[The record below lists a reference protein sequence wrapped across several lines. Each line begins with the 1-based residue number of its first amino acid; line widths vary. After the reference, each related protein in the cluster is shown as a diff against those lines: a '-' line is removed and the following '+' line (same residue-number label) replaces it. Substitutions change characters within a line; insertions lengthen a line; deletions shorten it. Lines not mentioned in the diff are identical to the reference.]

1 MVSNTH
7 GGCNALK
14 VYAMLIHA
22 ASAYLS
28 YVLHIGSDQ
37 MISDKGEN
45 TYLDIVEGKAWQF

>member
-1 MVSNTH
+1 
-7 GGCNALK
+7 
-14 VYAMLIHA
+14 MLIHA

-45 TYLDIVEGKAWQF
+45 AYLDIVEGKAWRLIQEAYPTLLGIH